1 MSGRR
6 WSLWVGPPVALVA
19 IALVIGRLLPG
30 TDLDGETLRPAGVCA
45 GSPPVGSTM
54 HAVPGAWWRLV
65 DRLDG
70 NGSLVG
76 RTLSAGTGGS
86 ASIALELGAESA
98 ASGPVGGL
106 VAVATDDGRFSE
118 VRLVSAVEGCSWLV
132 QRSSEVVRSAILDA
146 SNGSLLVHL
155 VARGTRVDMGAW
167 RIVGRDPGAARSLVL
182 GPLPPKPALGPIWT
196 TTLRMDATGT
206 TLAAQSCGEA
216 GCVTRLLALDG
227 QDAAVRLVGGPDQG
241 PLIGFTGK
249 LVVTWAYCEGLP
261 CPVQAWEAGVG
272 KPVTL
277 VDQADG
283 AAFTGDG
290 RYLVAVLDG
299 TGRATRVD
307 LLDLS
312 SQRIEGVTAGD
323 LPLETGTGAY
333 AGFEVGPDEV
343 ALGAPGADPHA
354 YSPARAAL
362 AP

>member
-6 WSLWVGPPVALVA
+6 WSLWLGPPIALVA
-19 IALVIGRLLPG
+19 AALIMSRSQPG
-30 TDLDGETLRPAGVCA
+30 VEAGGVTGRPAGVCA
-45 GSPPVGSTM
+45 GSAPVGSTLR
-54 HAVPGAWWRLV
+54 AVHEAWWRLV

-86 ASIALELGAESA
+86 ATVALELGAESM

-132 QRSSEVVRSAILDA
+132 QRSSEVVRSAILDI

-155 VARGTRVDMGAW
+155 VARGTREDMGAW
-167 RIVGRDPGAARSLVL
+167 RIVGMDPGAARSLVL
-182 GPLPPKPALGPIWT
+182 GPLAPQPALGPIWA
-196 TTLRMDATGT
+196 TTLRLDAAGT
-206 TLAAQSCGEA
+206 ALAAQSCGEA
-216 GCVTRLLALDG
+216 GCITRILALDG
-227 QDAAVRLVGGPDQG
+227 SDATANVVGGPDQG

-249 LVVTWAYCEGLP
+249 LVITWAYCEGVP
-261 CPVQAWEAGVG
+261 CPVQAWEKGVG
-272 KPVTL
+272 KPVML

-283 AAFTGDG
+283 AALTGDG

-299 TGRATRVD
+299 TGRTARVD
-307 LLDLS
+307 LLEHS
-312 SQRIEGVTAGD
+312 SERIEGVTAGD
-323 LPLETGTGAY
+323 LPLESGPSAY
-333 AGFEVGPDEV
+333 NGFEVGADEV
-343 ALGAPGADPHA
+343 ALGAPGTESHAFNAAKADI
-354 YSPARAAL
+354 